1 MDDFASTRPV
11 PWVIYCDGSAVPNPG
26 RMGLGAVLIE
36 PDGTRHTLSQASHA
50 TGCNNEAELRAVMVA
65 LQALQAR
72 GATALQVYS
81 DNSVLVAQL
90 AQAGSK
96 PIERLSALFNEAR
109 ALLGSF
115 QDVRL
120 QWIPSHRN
128 AQADEL
134 ARAALGLP
142 PRQPVKHVKGRRR
155 R

>member
-11 PWVIYCDGSAVPNPG
+11 SWVIYCDGSAVPNPG

-65 LQALQAR
+65 LQSLQAR

>member
-11 PWVIYCDGSAVPNPG
+11 TWVIYCDGSAVPNPG

-65 LQALQAR
+65 LQSLQAR

>member
-11 PWVIYCDGSAVPNPG
+11 PWVLYCDGSAVPNPG

-36 PDGTRHTLSQASHA
+36 PDGTRHTLSQASHS

-65 LQALQAR
+65 LQSLQAR

>member
-11 PWVIYCDGSAVPNPG
+11 SWVIYCDGSAVPNPG

-36 PDGTRHTLSQASHA
+36 PDGTRHTLSQASHS

-65 LQALQAR
+65 LQSLQAR

>member
-65 LQALQAR
+65 LQSLQAR